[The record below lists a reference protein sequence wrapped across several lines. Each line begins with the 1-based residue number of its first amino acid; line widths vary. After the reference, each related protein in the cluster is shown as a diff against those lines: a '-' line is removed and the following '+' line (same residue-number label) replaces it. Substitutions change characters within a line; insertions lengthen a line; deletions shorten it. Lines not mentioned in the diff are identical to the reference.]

1 MKASARLQ
9 VQMLIQ
15 NGIFAVLLVAAAFLI
30 VWLLRGN
37 KMQWDLTQNQ
47 RNTLSRATLDVLKKM
62 DGPIK
67 VTAYSTAQDAQLGDI
82 RRLIHEFI
90 EPYQRA
96 KPDMTLGYVDP
107 REHPKETQ
115 AANVRSNGEL
125 VVEYGKRTEHLTNL
139 SEQSMANLL
148 QRLARSQE
156 RTIVYLDGHGE
167 PRLDGR
173 TNFDL
178 GDFGRQLG
186 VKGFRLQP
194 LNLAVVQ
201 DVPDNAN
208 VLVIATPRAELLKGE
223 VDKVKRYLERGG
235 SLLWLIDQEPLRG
248 LQPLAEYL
256 GLQLT
261 PGVVVDP
268 TSAELRIAPTIAL
281 AASYGVHPITENFA
295 FNTAFPFA
303 RQIATKP
310 ENGDWRTTQL
320 IEVAQRGWVETG
332 SLDKDLRF
340 DKDRD
345 VHGPIVIATT
355 LERKVKD
362 KTQRVVVVGTSQFLS
377 NQYVGLLSNLDLGT
391 NMLNWLAEDENLITV
406 QPRARVD
413 SELSLGR
420 TGLAVIG
427 VGYLLLLPAAFVF
440 TGAMVWWRRR
450 QA

>member
-1 MKASARLQ
+1 MKASARLR

-15 NGIFAVLLVAAAFLI
+15 NGVFAVLLVAAAFLI
-30 VWLLRGN
+30 VWVLRGN
-37 KMQWDLTQNQ
+37 RLQWDLTQNQ
-47 RNTLSRATLDVLKKM
+47 RNTLSRASLDVLKKM
-62 DGPIK
+62 NGPIK
-67 VTAYSTAQDAQLGDI
+67 VTAYSTTQDAQLGDI
-82 RRLIHEFI
+82 RRLIHDFI
-90 EPYQRA
+90 DPYQRA
-96 KPDMTLGYVDP
+96 KPDVTLGYVDP

-125 VVEYGKRTEHLTNL
+125 IVEYGKRSEHLTNL
-139 SEQSMANLL
+139 NEQSMTNLL
-148 QRLARSQE
+148 QRLARGQE
-156 RTIVYLDGHGE
+156 RVVAYLDGHGE

-178 GDFGRQLG
+178 GEFGRQLG
-186 VKGFRLQP
+186 NKGFRVQP

-208 VLVIATPRAELLKGE
+208 VLVIGPPRADVLKGE
-223 VDKVKRYLERGG
+223 VDILKRYLERGG
-235 SLLWLIDQEPLRG
+235 SLLWLIDQEPLHG

-268 TSAELRIAPTIAL
+268 TSAERRIAPTLAL
-281 AASYGVHPITENFA
+281 AASYGVHPITENFT

-310 ENGDWRTTQL
+310 ENGDWHTTQL
-320 IEVAQRGWVETG
+320 VEVAQRGWVETG
-332 SLDKDLRF
+332 NLEKDLRF
-340 DKDRD
+340 DKDRE
-345 VHGPIVIATT
+345 VHGPVIVAAT

-362 KTQRVVVVGTSQFLS
+362 KSQRVVVVGTSQFLS
-377 NQYVGLLSNLDLGT
+377 NQYIGLLSNLDLGT

-413 SELSLGR
+413 SELTLGR
-420 TGLAVIG
+420 TGLTVIG
-427 VGYLLLLPAAFVF
+427 LGFLLLLPAAFLLA
-440 TGAMVWWRRR
+440 GGMVWWRRR